1 MNSQILPLL
10 KNELAKAV
18 RRKLPWFGLAMMG
31 FLCGLIHAVAEQ
43 LSAAASS
50 NGWGYLAFSMQLVF
64 TDLGL
69 IFILVFSGMLL
80 AEETGT
86 GTIRAA
92 LAAPVHR
99 WELYLAKAI
108 AGLLYMLTLWM
119 AALLLSVA
127 LAKTRYGF
135 GPVGDSFGVVYDR
148 PAMVRA
154 FLTGSGLSLVPLCSL
169 VLYGLFISTVVRS
182 AGAAG
187 AVCISSIYLVD
198 FTKHLIHLDAWIF
211 TKYINYPWV
220 VLQQAAQGVDF
231 QWQTEAWRSVALCG
245 AYCVL
250 MFVGGLT
257 IFVRE
262 DLND

>member
-10 KNELAKAV
+10 RNELTKAV
-18 RRKLPWFGLAMMG
+18 RRKLPWFGLAMIA
-31 FLCGLIHAVAEQ
+31 FLCLLIHMVAEQ
-43 LSAAASS
+43 LSAAAAS

-69 IFILVFSGMLL
+69 IFVLVFSGMLL

-99 WELYLAKAI
+99 WELYVAKAI
-108 AGLLYMLTLWM
+108 AGLLYMIALWT
-119 AALLLSVA
+119 AALMISVA

-135 GPVGDSFGVVYDR
+135 GPVSDSFGVVYDR
-148 PAMVRA
+148 TTMLKA
-154 FLTGSGLSLVPLCSL
+154 FLGGSVLSLAPLCAL

-182 AGAAG
+182 AGAAV
-187 AVCISSIYLVD
+187 AVCISSIYLID
-198 FTKHLIHLDAWIF
+198 FTKHLVHIDAWIF

-220 VLQQAAQGVDF
+220 VLQQAAQGVDY
-231 QWQTEAWRSVALCG
+231 QWSPEVWRLFAHCG
-245 AYCVL
+245 VYCVL
-250 MFVGGLT
+250 MFAGGLT